1 VNWENDVNI
10 ISRPAIRRAQQAHPD
25 AAEWLENWWQVA
37 KAAQWQ
43 NLQDVRVP
51 YPATDQ
57 VGRCLVFNVR
67 GNTYRFIVGVRYAT
81 SDHGG
86 TLFVKHFLTHAEYNK
101 EAWKREC
108 ER

>member
-1 VNWENDVNI
+1 VNI
-10 ISRPAIRRAQQAHPD
+10 ISRPAIRLAQQAHPD
-25 AAEWLENWWQVA
+25 TAEWLENWWQVA

-43 NLQDVRVP
+43 NLNDVRVT
-51 YPATDQ
+51 YPAADQ

-81 SDHGG
+81 SDRGG

-108 ER
+108 ERW

>member
-1 VNWENDVNI
+1 MEE
-10 ISRPAIRRAQQAHPD
+10 S
-25 AAEWLENWWQVA
+25 AEH
-37 KAAQWQ
+37 
-43 NLQDVRVP
+43 VRVP

-67 GNTYRFIVGVRYAT
+67 GKTYRFIVGVRYAT
-81 SDHGG
+81 DDHGG